1 MRTTIATL
9 IIALFAFT
17 GVNAAN
23 AQTAKTA
30 KVVIIDFMEIQ
41 RTSLAGKDL
50 LRQAESYRAE
60 LEAEQQRIQQDLRS
74 TQETLGR
81 QRELMTEDAFAE
93 KARAEEQRLATA
105 ERDLR
110 DRSNRIQIAARRADR
125 ELQSALTPIYQSIMG
140 ARGANMIMDRSQ
152 MILSGPG
159 MDVSRDVIEQLD
171 AALPALKMVLP
182 ESSIVSE

>member
-1 MRTTIATL
+1 
-9 IIALFAFT
+9 
-17 GVNAAN
+17 
-23 AQTAKTA
+23 
-30 KVVIIDFMEIQ
+30 MEIQ

-50 LRQAESYRAE
+50 LSQAENYRAE
-60 LEAEQQRIQQDLRS
+60 LEAEQQRIQQDLRT

-93 KARAEEQRLATA
+93 KARAEEQRLALA

-125 ELQSALTPIYQSIMG
+125 ELQSALVPIYQSIMSTH
-140 ARGANMIMDRSQ
+140 GANMIMDRSQ

-159 MDVSRDVIEQLD
+159 MDVSREVIEKLD
-171 AALPALKMVLP
+171 ATVPSLKMVVP
-182 ESSIVSE
+182 DSSIVSE